1 MINKK
6 YGKDIASGRH
16 AMRKLRTE
24 VGHLSLHTR
33 ARWRPFLRYPHSED
47 GIHINLKYNLTV
59 CAEDKGSGK
68 RAERRVTA
76 EHGMLSHEEIEGM
89 LQAACEEKERERE
102 ALCSLTDGKDEFVC
116 RMEGD
121 VEEYIMDMIETR
133 HTALDILPAL
143 VVDVVEE

>member
-1 MINKK
+1 LGGEDLTDQVVQYYVRMINKK

-59 CAEDKGSGK
+59 CAEDTGSSGK

-76 EHGMLSHEEIEGM
+76 ENGMLSHEEIEGM
-89 LQAACEEKERERE
+89 LQAACEEKDWERKPCA
-102 ALCSLTDGKDEFVC
+102 ALRMVRMSLFVGWKEMW
-116 RMEGD
+116 RS
-121 VEEYIMDMIETR
+121 I
-133 HTALDILPAL
+133 
-143 VVDVVEE
+143 